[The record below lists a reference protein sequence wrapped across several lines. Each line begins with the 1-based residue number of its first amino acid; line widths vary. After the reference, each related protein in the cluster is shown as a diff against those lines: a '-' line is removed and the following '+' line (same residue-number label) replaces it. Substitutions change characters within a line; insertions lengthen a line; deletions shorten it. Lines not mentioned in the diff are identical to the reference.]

1 MNTSVLANSERKAG
15 IKTEVMEQVKT
26 ERLSYI
32 DNIRIVLTAL
42 VILVHVAVTY
52 GAVGDWTYTD
62 PRPSDTLTEVLLTL
76 FVIDCQSFF
85 MGLFFFLAGFFTP
98 GSYDRKGT
106 LHFWK
111 DRLLRIG
118 LPMVL
123 YIFFLSRVPNYIN
136 AYGNNGLTLSFWE
149 YSKRTFISQADQ
161 GPAWFLFVLLV
172 FALGYAVICI
182 LGDKF
187 MPGIS
192 KRLQQLP
199 TPKTLSFLGFG
210 LLLSVIMFAI
220 GQLFAVDSMIPVLGI
235 FNFLLAFFPSYILL
249 YILGVLAYRNQ
260 WLEKLPRELL
270 KFWRVFSIALIIALP
285 VFLISSGAMEYG
297 LDPYLQGMNWRCAVT
312 CLWFGMACVSFS
324 LTIVLSAREKTTHP
338 INLPLFNGPNTFGA
352 YWIHPLVIVPL
363 AYLTSF
369 TEIHPLVKFAL
380 VSISGVTFS
389 FLIAGVLR
397 KIPLIKNIL

>member
-1 MNTSVLANSERKAG
+1 MNTSTLANSERKAG
-15 IKTEVMEQVKT
+15 IKTEAIEQVKT

-32 DNIRIVLTAL
+32 DNIRIVLTVL

-52 GAVGDWTYTD
+52 GAVGDWTYIE

-85 MGLFFFLAGFFTP
+85 MGLFFFLAGYFTP
-98 GSYDRKGT
+98 GSYDRKGG
-106 LHFWK
+106 LRFWK
-111 DRLLRIG
+111 DRILHIG
-118 LPMVL
+118 VPMIL
-123 YIFFLSRVPNYIN
+123 YIFFLSRVPNYVN
-136 AYGNNGLTLSFWE
+136 AYGNNGITLSFWE

-161 GPAWFLFVLLV
+161 GPAWFLFVLLI
-172 FALGYAVICI
+172 FALGYTII
-182 LGDKF
+182 RFIGKRF

-192 KRLQQLP
+192 KRLQQIP
-199 TPKTLSFLGFG
+199 TPNTLSFLGFG
-210 LLLSVIMFAI
+210 LLISVIMFAI
-220 GQLFAVDSMIPVLGI
+220 AQLFAVDSMIPVLGI

-249 YILGVLAYRNQ
+249 YFLGALAYRNQ
-260 WLEKLPRELL
+260 WLTKLPREML
-270 KFWRVFSIALIIALP
+270 KFWRVFSIALIVALP

-312 CLWFGMACVSFS
+312 LLWFGMACVSFS
-324 LTIVLSAREKTTHP
+324 LTIVLSAREKTKAA

-363 AYLTSF
+363 AYLMSF
-369 TEIHPLVKFAL
+369 TEIHSMVKFLL
-380 VSISGVTFS
+380 VSISGVAIS
-389 FLIAGVLR
+389 FLAAEILR